1 MASFDLR
8 IGTAGWSIPAA
19 VADRFPGEGSHLER
33 YARVMN
39 AAEINTSFHRPHRRT
54 TYERWAVSTPEDFRF
69 SVKVPRLLTH
79 DQRLADPAEVLDRFA
94 GEAAGL
100 GEKLAVIL
108 VQLPPSLK
116 FDQALAGAFFDAL
129 QARMDAP
136 VACEPRHADWFT
148 PETDAWLVQRRIAR
162 VAADPAKPAGAE
174 NPGGWRG
181 LTYLRLHGSPRMYY
195 SAYGPEALAD
205 TAATLRREAAA
216 APVWCIFD
224 NTAGSAALP
233 DALTV
238 RAAAGQERP

>member
-1 MASFDLR
+1 MATFDVR

-19 VADRFPGEGSHLER
+19 VAGRFPGEGSHLER

-39 AAEINTSFHRPHRRT
+39 AAEINTSFHRPHKRT
-54 TYERWAVSTPEDFRF
+54 TYERWAASTPDGFRF
-69 SVKVPRLLTH
+69 SVKIPRLLTH
-79 DQRLADPAEVLDRFA
+79 DQRLADPEAVLDRFA

-116 FDQALAGAFFDAL
+116 FDEDLAAAFFEAL
-129 QARMDAP
+129 QARIDAA
-136 VACEPRHADWFT
+136 VACEPRHTDWFT
-148 PETDAWLVQRRIAR
+148 PETDAWLADRRIAR

-181 LTYLRLHGSPRMYY
+181 LTYVRLHGSPRMYY
-195 SAYGPEALAD
+195 SAYSPEVLAE
-205 TAATLRREAAA
+205 TAETLRREAAH
-216 APVWCIFD
+216 APTWCILD

-238 RAAAGQERP
+238 RAATGQEP

>member
-1 MASFDLR
+1 MATFDVR

-19 VADRFPGEGSHLER
+19 VAGRFPGEGSHLER

-39 AAEINTSFHRPHRRT
+39 AAEINTSFHRPHKRA
-54 TYERWAVSTPEDFRF
+54 TYERWAASTPDTFRF

-79 DQRLADPAEVLDRFA
+79 DQRLADPEAVLDRFA

-116 FDQALAGAFFDAL
+116 FDEGLAAAFFEAL
-129 QARMDAP
+129 QARIDAA
-136 VACEPRHADWFT
+136 VACEPRHPDWFM
-148 PETDAWLVQRRIAR
+148 PETDAWMADRRIAR
-162 VAADPAKPAGAE
+162 VAADPAKPSGAE
-174 NPGGWRG
+174 SPGGWRG
-181 LTYLRLHGSPRMYY
+181 LTYVRLHGSPRMYY
-195 SAYGPEALAD
+195 SAYSPEVLAD
-205 TAATLRREAAA
+205 TVETLRKEAAD
-216 APVWCIFD
+216 APTWCILD

-238 RAAAGQERP
+238 RAATGQEP